1 MRFGPHFASQSRE
14 PKMSLALRSFMTK
27 WGIESEQ
34 ELRDT
39 ITILQTLMKLQ
50 FQRLRP
56 KWSQMFGEDLLE
68 AVERMDYDW
77 KERTFV
83 ELAY

>member
-1 MRFGPHFASQSRE
+1 MSQ
-14 PKMSLALRSFMTK
+14 AVRSFMTE

-56 KWSQMFGEDLLE
+56 KWSRQFGEDVLE
-68 AVERMDYDW
+68 AVERMDYDS
-77 KERTFV
+77 KEKAFL
-83 ELAY
+83 EFAY

>member
-1 MRFGPHFASQSRE
+1 MSQ
-14 PKMSLALRSFMTK
+14 AVRSFMTK

-56 KWSQMFGEDLLE
+56 KWSQMFGEDVLE
-68 AVERMDYDW
+68 AVEGMDYDW
-77 KERTFV
+77 KERTFI
-83 ELAY
+83 EFPY

>member
-1 MRFGPHFASQSRE
+1 MSQ
-14 PKMSLALRSFMTK
+14 AVRSFMTK

-39 ITILQTLMKLQ
+39 IAILQTLMKLQ

-56 KWSQMFGEDLLE
+56 KWSQMFGEEVLE
-68 AVERMDYDW
+68 AVENTDYD
-77 KERTFV
+77 
-83 ELAY
+83 

>member
-1 MRFGPHFASQSRE
+1 MSQTRE
-14 PKMSLALRSFMTK
+14 EFMAK
-27 WGIESEQ
+27 WGIKSEE

-39 ITILQTLMKLQ
+39 ITILQTVMKLQ

-56 KWSQMFGEDLLE
+56 KWVHQFGEDVLE
-68 AVERMDYDW
+68 AVESMDYDW

-83 ELAY
+83 EFAH